1 MNIQYFK
8 NTYESFQNESNADI
22 PKVEAN
28 LLVWLDANDP
38 NNDKSKPEENS
49 LLNYWVDKSPGQKDA
64 IAIAPGKIV
73 KNDSNS
79 NMILRLEKNL
89 NYYIKYP
96 SFPNKSFTIITVQ
109 RSTSKADFSR
119 LIHAPASGDTAV
131 FVGTRNGNIATFTG
145 TDNWNDFEQ
154 NTEVISNLD
163 TWRIVTTVVDDKNLY
178 PYVDGTPQD
187 NKIGTTKPFEDF
199 IIGYSDDQSW
209 IGDIG
214 DILMFDKALTLADRI
229 KIETFLSKKWDIKI
243 NVISEEPKRIPY
255 AELLKKNAEATQVSE
270 KKADGVANSESES
283 ESEAESEG
291 EWVYSEGEEAL
302 PEQRKNVKRH
312 RLIKKILKKK
322 AIKLEAFTNE
332 LFSNILTGL
341 FK

>member
-8 NTYESFQNESNADI
+8 NTYESFQNESSSDI
-22 PKVEAN
+22 PKVDAN
-28 LLVWLDANDP
+28 LIVWLDPNDP

-73 KNDSNS
+73 KNDTNS

-119 LIHAPASGDTAV
+119 LIHAPASSDTAV
-131 FVGTRNGNIATFTG
+131 FIGTRNGNISSFTG
-145 TDNWNDFEQ
+145 TDNWNDFEE
-154 NTEVISNLD
+154 NTPAISNLN
-163 TWRIVTTVVDDKNLY
+163 TWRLVTIVVDDKNLY
-178 PYVDGTPQD
+178 PYIDGTPQD
-187 NKIGTTKPFEDF
+187 NKIGITKPFEDF

-209 IGDIG
+209 IGDVG

-229 KIETFLSKKWDIKI
+229 KIETFLSKKWDIKL
-243 NVISEEPKRIPY
+243 NVISEEPKRIPFDV
-255 AELLKKNAEATQVSE
+255 LVKKNAEAAQAPANKS
-270 KKADGVANSESES
+270 DGAPEGGVG
-283 ESEAESEG
+283 AEGGGAEG
-291 EWVYSEGEEAL
+291 EWEYSDEETP